1 MSENLIV
8 TWTRSLPPPARRQLA
23 SRILAHACSPAS
35 TLLAAFADA
44 VGLTPGE
51 VAGLLPGGLVQARVA
66 ANQLIPSGATGTHR
80 PVPTASPPP
89 SSF

>member
-1 MSENLIV
+1 MSENLILA
-8 TWTRSLPPPARRQLA
+8 WAHSLPAPVRRQLA
-23 SRILAHACSPAS
+23 SRILAHAGSPAS

-44 VGLTPGE
+44 AGLSPGE

-66 ANQLIPSGATGTHR
+66 ANQLIRSGTADTR
-80 PVPTASPPP
+80 RPTASPPP